1 MFPQKAILKLSLIF
15 QVKILHVRNLSSDV
29 SEEQLKKHF
38 SDPLGED
45 GASKIAKVKKVKY
58 NAFIEFNERDDAI
71 TVMEAVNGTVSE
83 THFVCSFVM
92 NHVMFCQGIMSF
104 FLN

>member
-1 MFPQKAILKLSLIF
+1 M
-15 QVKILHVRNLSSDV
+15 KILHVRNLSSDV

-71 TVMEAVNGTVSE
+71 KVMEAVNGTVSR
-83 THFVCSFVM
+83 
-92 NHVMFCQGIMSF
+92 HVLC
-104 FLN
+104 LV